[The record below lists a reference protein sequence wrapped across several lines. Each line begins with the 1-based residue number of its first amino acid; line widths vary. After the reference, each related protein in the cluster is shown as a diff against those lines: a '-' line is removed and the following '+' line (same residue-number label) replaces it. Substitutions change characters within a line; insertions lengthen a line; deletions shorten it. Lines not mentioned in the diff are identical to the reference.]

1 MTDIEMHQFE
11 NPNEMSLAAAEA
23 LISLAAQATE
33 ARGRF
38 VFALSGGSTP
48 RGLYQAL
55 TTVKYRKRLDWNRV
69 EFFWGDER
77 TVPPDHEESN
87 YRMALDT
94 LLKPLGV
101 HPAHTHRIEADRDD
115 LEPAAAGYAAEIA
128 RCFEASLS
136 DPPPRFDLILLG
148 LGQDGHTASL
158 FPHTEALRAT
168 DRWVVTN
175 HVPQRSTTRITMTIP
190 LINRA
195 RAVFFLVAGDEKA
208 AALAR
213 VIHGPMD
220 PARFPGQ
227 MIHPTDGRLVWFV
240 DRRAARQLDKHVEQQ
255 TH

>member
-1 MTDIEMHQFE
+1 MHQCE
-11 NPNEMSLAAAEA
+11 NPNEISLAAAEA

-38 VFALSGGSTP
+38 VVALSGGRTP

-55 TTVKYRKRLDWNRV
+55 TTAKYRKRLDWNRV

-77 TVPPDHEESN
+77 AVPPDHDESN
-87 YRMALDT
+87 YRTARET
-94 LLKPLGV
+94 LLKPLGIYS
-101 HPAHTHRIEADRDD
+101 AHIHRMEADRAE
-115 LEPAAAGYAAEIA
+115 LASAAAGYAAEIA
-128 RCFEASLS
+128 TCFETWLS

-158 FPHTEALRAT
+158 FPHSGALGVT
-168 DRWVVTN
+168 DRWVVAN
-175 HVPQRSTTRITMTIP
+175 HVPQLSTTRITMTIP

-208 AALAR
+208 TALAR

-220 PARFPGQ
+220 PARFPAQ
-227 MIHPTDGRLVWFV
+227 RIHPTNGRLVWFV
-240 DRRAARQLDKHVEQQ
+240 DRQAARQLNKNVEQQ